1 MDWSSSKPSGRLS
14 SPLLR
19 VVAAGAVLVACAFG
33 SASGQD
39 PAAEPVLISLDADN
53 VSVNTVLQILAE
65 RSGLNIVTGPE
76 VQGQLLSLHLRNTP
90 FEEAL
95 DLTVRAAGFGYQ
107 RVGQSILVGEP
118 TRLEEETG
126 FVSYVGTL
134 QYADATEVKKLL
146 EVLTKNVEV
155 DLQGNRLVA
164 TATPSII
171 DQIKTIVRT
180 VDAPPP
186 TVQIA
191 ARVIETSSSNL
202 EELGVQW
209 DKIMKFTSIWT
220 EGDPGE
226 SRRDAPPQDL
236 PYFPADGFDNI
247 YRQAEALEVAV
258 DLLITEGKAKILAD
272 SRVVT
277 TANRRAEIFIGDDI
291 PVVITSLSN
300 DAGGFGV
307 QQIQLE
313 HIKVGIQLNVLPRV
327 SDDDFVTLVVEPKVS
342 TIVEFIGPDND
353 LPRTSERKATTS
365 IRAQNGRTV
374 FVGGLESEDTKQT
387 IRKVPLLGDIPF
399 FGKLFQ
405 HQRNDTVKKNLLIE
419 LTPTIIR

>member
-1 MDWSSSKPSGRLS
+1 
-14 SPLLR
+14 LLR
-19 VVAAGAVLVACAFG
+19 VVSAGAMLVACAFG
-33 SASGQD
+33 SASAQD
-39 PAAEPVLISLDADN
+39 QPVMKATEADESVLISLDADN

-118 TRLEEETG
+118 DRLERETG
-126 FVSYVGTL
+126 FISYVYTL

-146 EVLTKNVEV
+146 EVLSKNVEV

-164 TATPSII
+164 TGTPVII
-171 DQIKTIVRT
+171 EQIKNIVRT
-180 VDAPPP
+180 VDSPPP

-191 ARVIETSSSNL
+191 ARVIETSTSEL

-209 DKIMKFTSIWT
+209 DKIMKFSTVFV
-220 EGDPGE
+220 EGDPGP
-226 SRRDAPPQDL
+226 SRRDQPPQDL
-236 PYFPADGFDNI
+236 PYYPADGFDNI
-247 YRQAEALEVAV
+247 YRQAEAIEVAV

-277 TANRRAEIFIGDDI
+277 VANRRAEIFIGDDI
-291 PVVITSLSN
+291 PVVITSLSS

-313 HIKVGIQLNVLPRV
+313 HIKVGIQLHVLPRV
-327 SDDDFVTLVVEPKVS
+327 SDDDFVTLLVEPKVS
-342 TIVEFIGPDND
+342 TIVEFVGPDND
-353 LPRTSERKATTS
+353 LPRTSERTATTS
-365 IRAQNGRTV
+365 IRAQNGKTV
-374 FVGGLESEDTKQT
+374 FVGGLESEDTKIA
-387 IRKVPLLGDIPF
+387 IRKVPLLGDIPV

-419 LTPTIIR
+419 LTPTILR

>member
-1 MDWSSSKPSGRLS
+1 
-14 SPLLR
+14 LLR
-19 VVAAGAVLVACAFG
+19 VVSAGAMLVACAFG
-33 SASGQD
+33 SASAQD
-39 PAAEPVLISLDADN
+39 QPVMKATEADESVLISLDADN

-118 TRLEEETG
+118 DRLERETG
-126 FVSYVGTL
+126 FISYVYTL

-146 EVLTKNVEV
+146 EVLSKNVEV

-164 TATPSII
+164 TGTPVII
-171 DQIKTIVRT
+171 EQIKNIVRT
-180 VDAPPP
+180 VDSPPP

-191 ARVIETSSSNL
+191 ARVIETSTSEL

-209 DKIMKFTSIWT
+209 DKIMKFSTVFV
-220 EGDPGE
+220 EGDPGP
-226 SRRDAPPQDL
+226 SRRDQPPTDL
-236 PYFPADGFDNI
+236 PYYPADGFDNI
-247 YRQAEALEVAV
+247 YRQAEAIEVAV

-277 TANRRAEIFIGDDI
+277 VANRRAEIFIGDDI
-291 PVVITSLSN
+291 PVVITSLSS

-313 HIKVGIQLNVLPRV
+313 HIKVGIQLHVLPRV
-327 SDDDFVTLVVEPKVS
+327 SDDDFVTLLVEPKVS
-342 TIVEFIGPDND
+342 TIVEFVGPDND
-353 LPRTSERKATTS
+353 LPRTSERTATTS
-365 IRAQNGRTV
+365 IRAQNGKTV
-374 FVGGLESEDTKQT
+374 FVGGLESEDTKIA
-387 IRKVPLLGDIPF
+387 IRKVPLLGDIPV

-419 LTPTIIR
+419 LTPTILR

>member
-1 MDWSSSKPSGRLS
+1 M
-14 SPLLR
+14 
-19 VVAAGAVLVACAFG
+19 LVACAFG
-33 SASGQD
+33 SASGQED
-39 PAAEPVLISLDADN
+39 VQQPVIQTQAAPEPVNETVLISLDADN

-107 RVGQSILVGEP
+107 RVGNSILVGEP
-118 TRLEEETG
+118 DRLERETG
-126 FVSYVGTL
+126 FISYVYTL
-134 QYADATEVKKLL
+134 QYADAVEVKKLL
-146 EVLTKNVEV
+146 EVLSKNVEV

-171 DQIKTIVRT
+171 DQIKNVVR
-180 VDAPPP
+180 VIDVPPP

-202 EELGVQW
+202 EELGIQW
-209 DKIMKFTSIWT
+209 DKISKFSSVFV
-220 EGDPGE
+220 EGDPGV
-226 SRRDAPPQDL
+226 SRRDQPPQDL
-236 PYFPADGFDNI
+236 PYFPADGFDDVH
-247 YRQAEALEVAV
+247 RQAEAIEVAV

-313 HIKVGIQLNVLPRV
+313 HIKVGIQLHVLPRV
-327 SDDDFVTLVVEPKVS
+327 SDDNFITLVVEPKVS
-342 TIVEFIGPDND
+342 TIVEFVGPDND
-353 LPRTSERKATTS
+353 LPRTSERAAITS
-365 IRAQNGRTV
+365 IRAENGQTV
-374 FVGGLESEDTKQT
+374 FVGGMESEDTKQT
-387 IRKVPLLGDIPF
+387 IQKVPLLGDIPF
-399 FGKLFQ
+399 FGELFR
-405 HQRNDTVKKNLLIE
+405 HYRNDTVRKNLLIE